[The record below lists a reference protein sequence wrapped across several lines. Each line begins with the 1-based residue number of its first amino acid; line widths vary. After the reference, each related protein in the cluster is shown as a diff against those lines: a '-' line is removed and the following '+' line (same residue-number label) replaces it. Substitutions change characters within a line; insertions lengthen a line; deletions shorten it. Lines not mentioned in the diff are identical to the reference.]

1 MAEREGFE
9 PSRRGLATYA
19 ISSRVPSAS
28 SDTSPLPYRFESP
41 ALRSTKILAERE
53 GFEPS
58 VRFYPYNRLAGGCLQ
73 PARPPLRFDA
83 VYRNLHT
90 LVVHSIITT
99 VYLHRA
105 PSARRSRGASASA
118 TLAIL
123 RPLAAVALAE
133 TGPSFAGIL
142 LSRSTRRFAELPT
155 RAPWPGESRNGPK
168 SVPIRCP
175 QREILLIGASLSTF
189 LCTRFPY
196 LSCEPC
202 AAEGGGG
209 SRI

>member
-123 RPLAAVALAE
+123 RSPKQAPHLRGYSCLAPHAASRNSPLAHL
-133 TGPSFAGIL
+133 GP
-142 LSRSTRRFAELPT
+142 
-155 RAPWPGESRNGPK
+155 
-168 SVPIRCP
+168 
-175 QREILLIGASLSTF
+175 
-189 LCTRFPY
+189 
-196 LSCEPC
+196 
-202 AAEGGGG
+202 G
-209 SRI
+209 SRATDPNPFPSAARKGRSCSSEHL